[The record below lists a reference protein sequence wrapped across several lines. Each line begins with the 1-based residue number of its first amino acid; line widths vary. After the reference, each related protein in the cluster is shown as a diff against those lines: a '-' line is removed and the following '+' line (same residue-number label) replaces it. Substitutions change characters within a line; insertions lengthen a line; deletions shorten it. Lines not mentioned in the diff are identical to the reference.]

1 MYLLRTMFVVV
12 VLLAAVLFPATV
24 QAQDVCPD
32 ITETGP
38 GVEQIEGQGSYTFF
52 GMSLIVD
59 QPMIALMDATAKVQ
73 GLAYQYAPSTGQ
85 VVGQLTSDF
94 LSPPFGYTIDLP
106 ISPRGL
112 SLDVD
117 QDGEEESGPQIFY
130 IVLGQNIFNTPRL
143 EELTQEGFLTSIII
157 DPATQQILEGSL
169 ILYAPDDAQGFPC
182 AAGEDGVLFTAD
194 DVIAALPAGY
204 TVATIDVEG
213 TEVTFDRSP
222 VATVDVIE
230 IPGSETPDFSDQGVV
245 ESFNSLIDFMRE
257 RYVFNNFY
265 EFDWDALY
273 AEYLPRVEEAEAE
286 DNEALYFLAL
296 YDLAQE
302 IRDAHV
308 YVSPS
313 PAPYTPQAIA
323 TFNQD
328 FSFSNGG
335 IGAQPVELDDGRFI
349 LTSIAPDSP
358 AAEAGLTFGTEIISV
373 DDTLVEEALP
383 TVRYPYF
390 PGSDVSERYRQVE
403 WLLNAAPGT
412 ELEVGYILPGE
423 TDVTTTTFTTAAI
436 SPPTPDHGIM
446 PMEYGLVDNYGYVSW
461 PAFIRTGIATH
472 IYADFI
478 KQMAE
483 NNIPA
488 IIMDLRGNGG
498 GADLMEDAVLSYLY
512 SADAPYT
519 HDGTTKFRYN
529 TTTSEWISEFEDAT
543 LSAPVGATP
552 YLGEIVYLVDT
563 DCASACEFLGYGL
576 QRTGRATVIAQYPS
590 VGAGGSTNAI
600 VLPWGILFN
609 YTEST
614 ELDDET
620 GMPTFQYV
628 GVQPDIQVPVTEATE
643 REKLEGGDPVLEVA
657 RAYLHSQ
664 ELSALD
670 AMSVTFA
677 EGKIATVAPANWHPN
692 PEGVQY
698 TSPDEASSMI
708 FSPYTHTDATDPD
721 AIAAAISDQAEKF
734 GERESEAGTWSLY
747 ELPYGTKLVTLAV
760 ITIDAQP
767 YVGLLVG
774 EDEAMLAA
782 LTVNVLYPALDAF
795 TVVAE

>member
-265 EFDWDALY
+265 
-273 AEYLPRVEEAEAE
+273 
-286 DNEALYFLAL
+286 
-296 YDLAQE
+296 
-302 IRDAHV
+302 
-308 YVSPS
+308 
-313 PAPYTPQAIA
+313 
-323 TFNQD
+323 
-328 FSFSNGG
+328 
-335 IGAQPVELDDGRFI
+335 
-349 LTSIAPDSP
+349 
-358 AAEAGLTFGTEIISV
+358 
-373 DDTLVEEALP
+373 
-383 TVRYPYF
+383 
-390 PGSDVSERYRQVE
+390 
-403 WLLNAAPGT
+403 
-412 ELEVGYILPGE
+412 
-423 TDVTTTTFTTAAI
+423 
-436 SPPTPDHGIM
+436 
-446 PMEYGLVDNYGYVSW
+446 
-461 PAFIRTGIATH
+461 
-472 IYADFI
+472 
-478 KQMAE
+478 
-483 NNIPA
+483 
-488 IIMDLRGNGG
+488 
-498 GADLMEDAVLSYLY
+498 
-512 SADAPYT
+512 
-519 HDGTTKFRYN
+519 
-529 TTTSEWISEFEDAT
+529 
-543 LSAPVGATP
+543 
-552 YLGEIVYLVDT
+552 
-563 DCASACEFLGYGL
+563 
-576 QRTGRATVIAQYPS
+576 
-590 VGAGGSTNAI
+590 
-600 VLPWGILFN
+600 
-609 YTEST
+609 
-614 ELDDET
+614 
-620 GMPTFQYV
+620 
-628 GVQPDIQVPVTEATE
+628 
-643 REKLEGGDPVLEVA
+643 
-657 RAYLHSQ
+657 
-664 ELSALD
+664 
-670 AMSVTFA
+670 
-677 EGKIATVAPANWHPN
+677 
-692 PEGVQY
+692 
-698 TSPDEASSMI
+698 
-708 FSPYTHTDATDPD
+708 
-721 AIAAAISDQAEKF
+721 
-734 GERESEAGTWSLY
+734 
-747 ELPYGTKLVTLAV
+747 
-760 ITIDAQP
+760 
-767 YVGLLVG
+767 
-774 EDEAMLAA
+774 
-782 LTVNVLYPALDAF
+782 
-795 TVVAE
+795 